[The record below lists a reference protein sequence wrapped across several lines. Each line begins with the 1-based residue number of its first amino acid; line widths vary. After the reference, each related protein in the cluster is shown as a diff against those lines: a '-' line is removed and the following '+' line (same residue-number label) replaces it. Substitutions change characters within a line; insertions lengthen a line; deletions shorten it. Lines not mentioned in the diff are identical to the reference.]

1 MFLTENIG
9 KNIGKILSENLRG
22 EYTQE
27 HLGHAKQSATDAL
40 KTFSKR
46 IIKKK
51 TAGATCNLIGSKD
64 ANKKISKTSQQN
76 NPETVTNEHDK
87 EIPKE
92 RYISLSYSW
101 SKINIIV

>member
-51 TAGATCNLIGSKD
+51 QQEQLAIWLVVKTLIKKSQKLHNRTTQKQLQMSMTKKYLKKD
-64 ANKKISKTSQQN
+64 
-76 NPETVTNEHDK
+76 
-87 EIPKE
+87 
-92 RYISLSYSW
+92 ISLFH
-101 SKINIIV
+101 IHDLRLI

>member
-51 TAGATCNLIGSKD
+51 QQEQLAIWLVVKTLIKKSQKLHNRTTQKQLQLSMTRKYLKKD
-64 ANKKISKTSQQN
+64 IS
-76 NPETVTNEHDK
+76 VFHIHDLRL
-87 EIPKE
+87 I
-92 RYISLSYSW
+92 
-101 SKINIIV
+101 

>member
-1 MFLTENIG
+1 MFLTKNIG

-51 TAGATCNLIGSKD
+51 QQEQLAIWLVVKTLIKKSQKLHNRTTQKQLQMSMTKKYLKKD
-64 ANKKISKTSQQN
+64 
-76 NPETVTNEHDK
+76 
-87 EIPKE
+87 
-92 RYISLSYSW
+92 ISLFH
-101 SKINIIV
+101 IHDLRLI

>member
-51 TAGATCNLIGSKD
+51 NSKKQLVIWLVVKTLIKKSQKLHNRTTQKQLQMSITKKSLKKD
-64 ANKKISKTSQQN
+64 
-76 NPETVTNEHDK
+76 
-87 EIPKE
+87 
-92 RYISLSYSW
+92 ISLFH
-101 SKINIIV
+101 IHDVRLI

>member
-51 TAGATCNLIGSKD
+51 QQEQLAIWLVVKTLIKKSQKLHNRTTQKQLQMSMTKKSLKKD
-64 ANKKISKTSQQN
+64 
-76 NPETVTNEHDK
+76 
-87 EIPKE
+87 
-92 RYISLSYSW
+92 ISLFH
-101 SKINIIV
+101 IHDLRLI

>member
-1 MFLTENIG
+1 MFLTKNIG

-46 IIKKK
+46 IIQKKQQEQLVIWLVVK
-51 TAGATCNLIGSKD
+51 TLIKKSQKLHNRTTQKQLQMSMTKKHLKKD
-64 ANKKISKTSQQN
+64 
-76 NPETVTNEHDK
+76 
-87 EIPKE
+87 
-92 RYISLSYSW
+92 ISLFH
-101 SKINIIV
+101 IHDLRLI